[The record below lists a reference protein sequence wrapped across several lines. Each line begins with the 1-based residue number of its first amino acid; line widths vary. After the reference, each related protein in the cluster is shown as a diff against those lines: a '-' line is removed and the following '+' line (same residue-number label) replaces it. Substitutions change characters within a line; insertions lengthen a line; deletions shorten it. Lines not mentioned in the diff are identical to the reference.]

1 MFIHRENN
9 AEKIVRADIKQVAQ
23 LERWK
28 IEGDIFL
35 TSYMNIDDG
44 DKLMVDIWLFLFY
57 IYLLVDNWDLLIVD
71 DEDKL
76 EVVDGWDQLM
86 VNSREQLNV

>member
-9 AEKIVRADIKQVAQ
+9 AEEIVRADIKQVAQ

-44 DKLMVDIWLFLFY
+44 DKLMVDI
-57 IYLLVDNWDLLIVD
+57 
-71 DEDKL
+71 
-76 EVVDGWDQLM
+76 
-86 VNSREQLNV
+86 